1 MKGMPATFNSRVKAN
16 LFYWFPAGC
25 CGHCVKK
32 ATVRMKKNSFQ
43 TQARW
48 MSGSKGKKTF
58 IKLSDYF
65 IRLILRGEKCLR
77 LAIYGSMCHIWKAL
91 CGWAEAL
98 GHKRNGFVFPD
109 SRNFV
114 WNMVLITAHLLY
126 ETHKAIWLKRS
137 LKVISGEE
145 ANNTIFHLVLCAVW
159 ILRSCFFLHCWNK
172 EPYLPVDIFPAYNV
186 VVQHI

>member
-1 MKGMPATFNSRVKAN
+1 MTLGSNKSVNERHACHLQLKSQGQPFLLISCWLLWSLCKESNSEDERK
-16 LFYWFPAGC
+16 L
-25 CGHCVKK
+25 
-32 ATVRMKKNSFQ
+32 FQ

-137 LKVISGEE
+137 LKVISGE

-159 ILRSCFFLHCWNK
+159 ILRSCFVLTLLK
-172 EPYLPVDIFPAYNV
+172 
-186 VVQHI
+186 